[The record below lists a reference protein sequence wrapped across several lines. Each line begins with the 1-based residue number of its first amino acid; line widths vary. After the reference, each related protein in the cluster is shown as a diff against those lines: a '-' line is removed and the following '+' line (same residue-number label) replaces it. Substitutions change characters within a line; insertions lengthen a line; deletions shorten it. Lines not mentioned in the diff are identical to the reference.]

1 MGKVFKALSKS
12 TADADNEQPDVQ
24 VERQAEFVPEVER
37 ESSEVKV
44 EPEEQEIIK
53 ESSPGN
59 WDERL
64 ATLTGNYPDVLESF
78 RRLRTKIIHP
88 AEGMPARSILV
99 VSATP
104 VEGKSFVCANLGGI
118 MAQGLDQHAL
128 IVDCDLR
135 RPSMARLFGQ
145 DNDKGLVNYLRD
157 GVKLS
162 SLIVQTGL
170 KRLTLIPAGPPP
182 GNPSELLSS
191 ARMTAMID
199 EVVNRYQDRFILLDS
214 PPVQAA
220 SETAVLAQHVDGVI
234 LVVRWGGPGREQ
246 VKQLVDQIGR
256 EKIISVVFNAFE
268 MTILD
273 VGMKK
278 EGYYKYYAEQY

>member
-1 MGKVFKALSKS
+1 
-12 TADADNEQPDVQ
+12 
-24 VERQAEFVPEVER
+24 
-37 ESSEVKV
+37 
-44 EPEEQEIIK
+44 
-53 ESSPGN
+53 
-59 WDERL
+59 
-64 ATLTGNYPDVLESF
+64 
-78 RRLRTKIIHP
+78 
-88 AEGMPARSILV
+88 
-99 VSATP
+99 
-104 VEGKSFVCANLGGI
+104 
-118 MAQGLDQHAL
+118 
-128 IVDCDLR
+128 
-135 RPSMARLFGQ
+135 MARLFGQ

>member
-1 MGKVFKALSKS
+1 MGKVFKALTKS
-12 TADADNEQPDVQ
+12 SAENTSDIEFEHKDEVEPLKKKADP
-24 VERQAEFVPEVER
+24 ERQEVIDV
-37 ESSEVKV
+37 SG
-44 EPEEQEIIK
+44 
-53 ESSPGN
+53 PGN

-64 ATLTGNYPDVLESF
+64 VALTGNYPEVLESF
-78 RRLRTKIIHP
+78 RRLRTEIIHP
-88 AEGMPARSILV
+88 SEGMPARSILV
-99 VSATP
+99 VSASP
-104 VEGKSFVCANLGGI
+104 AEGKSFVCANLGGI
-118 MAQGLDQHAL
+118 MAQGVDQYAL

-135 RPSMARLFGQ
+135 RPAMAKLFGR

-157 GVKLS
+157 GEELS

-191 ARMTAMID
+191 ARMTAMMD
-199 EVVNRYQDRFILLDS
+199 EVVNRYQDRFIILDS
-214 PPVQAA
+214 PPVQTA
-220 SETAVLAQHVDGVI
+220 SETAVLARHVDGVV

-256 EKIISVVFNAFE
+256 EKIISVVFNAFQ

-273 VGMKK
+273 AGMKK
-278 EGYYKYYAEQY
+278 EGYYKYYAEEYG

>member
-1 MGKVFKALSKS
+1 MGKVFKALAKS
-12 TADADNEQPDVQ
+12 GIEKESEV
-24 VERQAEFVPEVER
+24 QAEQQDNTVAEVEG
-37 ESSEVKV
+37 ESPEKKA
-44 EPEEQEIIK
+44 EPAPREIIE
-53 ESSPGN
+53 ESCPGN

-64 ATLTGNYPDVLESF
+64 AALTGNYPDVLESF
-78 RRLRTKIIHP
+78 RRLRTRIIHP
-88 AEGMPARSILV
+88 SEGMPARSILV
-99 VSATP
+99 VSASQA
-104 VEGKSFVCANLGGI
+104 EGKSFVCANLGGI
-118 MAQGLDQHAL
+118 MAQGVDQYAL

-135 RPSMARLFGQ
+135 RPSMAGFFGR

-157 GVKLS
+157 GVNLS

-246 VKQLVDQIGR
+246 VKQLVDQIGK
-256 EKIISVVFNAFE
+256 EKIIGVVFNAFK

-273 VGMKK
+273 TGMKK
-278 EGYYKYYAEQY
+278 EGYYKYYAEHY